1 MTKKPNDQNAGD
13 GEGGEKP
20 PFDLEE
26 RTALFG
32 EMVIDFCRSVKEDS
46 VTKPLINQL
55 VRSGTSVGAN
65 YGEADE
71 AVSKKDFMNKIGT
84 CKKESKESRHWVRMI
99 VKACPDKREAAIP
112 VWKEANEL
120 LLIFAAIWR
129 RK

>member
-1 MTKKPNDQNAGD
+1 MTKKPNDPNEASGD
-13 GEGGEKP
+13 GGEKP

-32 EMVIDFCRSVKEDS
+32 EMVIEFCRSVKEDS
-46 VTKPLINQL
+46 VTKPLISQL

-99 VKACPDKREAAIP
+99 VKACPDKRDAAVK
-112 VWKEANEL
+112 VWREANEL

-129 RK
+129 KK

>member
-1 MTKKPNDQNAGD
+1 MTKKPNDPQGSAGD
-13 GEGGEKP
+13 GGDQP

-32 EMVIDFCRSVKEDS
+32 EMVIDFCRSLKEDC
-46 VTKPLINQL
+46 VTRPLISQL

-71 AVSKKDFMNKIGT
+71 AVSRKEFMNKIGT
-84 CKKESKESRHWVRMI
+84 CKKESKETRHWVRMI
-99 VKACPDKREAAIP
+99 VKACPDKRNAAVP

-120 LLIFAAIWR
+120 LLIFAAIY
-129 RK
+129 RKK

>member
-1 MTKKPNDQNAGD
+1 MTKKPNDPNEVSED
-13 GEGGEKP
+13 GGEKP

-32 EMVIDFCRSVKEDS
+32 EMVIEFCRSVKEDS
-46 VTKPLINQL
+46 VTKPLISQL

-99 VKACPDKREAAIP
+99 VKACPDKRDAAVK
-112 VWKEANEL
+112 VWREANEL

-129 RK
+129 KK

>member
-1 MTKKPNDQNAGD
+1 MAKQAQAANESS

-20 PFDLEE
+20 SYDLAE

-32 EMVIDFCRSVKEDS
+32 ERVIEFCRSVKEDS
-46 VTKPLINQL
+46 VTKPLITQL

-65 YGEADE
+65 YCEADE
-71 AVSKKDFMNKIGT
+71 AVSRKEFMHKIGT

-99 VKACPDKREAAIP
+99 VKACPEQRNAA
-112 VWKEANEL
+112 VKLWKEANEL

-129 RK
+129 QK